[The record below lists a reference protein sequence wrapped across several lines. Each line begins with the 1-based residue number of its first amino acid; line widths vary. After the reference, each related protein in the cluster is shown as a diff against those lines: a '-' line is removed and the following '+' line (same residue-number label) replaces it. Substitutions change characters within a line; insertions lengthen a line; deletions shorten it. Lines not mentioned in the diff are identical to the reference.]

1 MTTVFSHLTDR
12 CSFIGFERLWLSFKT
27 IKPQVESYYI
37 RFMVLM
43 DGFHCD
49 HSCNDL
55 DNSIIPHVNSA
66 VIWKYIRMLQSLTV
80 TWELRVEASSHLSYA
95 NHQQW
100 SRYVKYIM
108 NTLKWHSLIFKNIIT
123 FKCNSIWVSERFSL

>member
-1 MTTVFSHLTDR
+1 MD
-12 CSFIGFERLWLSFKT
+12 
-27 IKPQVESYYI
+27 SYYI

-80 TWELRVEASSHLSYA
+80 TWELRVEASSHLSMQIT
-95 NHQQW
+95 NNDLDM
-100 SRYVKYIM
+100 SSI
-108 NTLKWHSLIFKNIIT
+108 LLI
-123 FKCNSIWVSERFSL
+123 L